1 MEKMK
6 VLKNDAVV
14 HLPIGTAF
22 YLKLKDLLV
31 YLTEDKTD
39 EQIKEFEVA
48 INEKKEITEDWMA
61 HLFTVV
67 LLIRALEDKAE
78 ADGFLEDKEI
88 TLPEN

>member
-14 HLPIGTAF
+14 LLPIGTAF
-22 YLKLKDLLV
+22 YIKLKELLV
-31 YLTEDKTD
+31 YLAEDKTD

-78 ADGFLEDKEI
+78 TDGQLEEKEI

>member
-6 VLKNDAVV
+6 VLKSDAII

-39 EQIKEFEVA
+39 EQIKDFETA
-48 INEKKEITEDWMA
+48 ILEKKEITEDWMA

-78 ADGFLEDKEI
+78 TDGQLEEKEI

>member
-6 VLKNDAVV
+6 VLKNDAIVL
-14 HLPIGTAF
+14 LPIGTAF
-22 YLKLKDLLV
+22 YIKLKELLV
-31 YLTEDKTD
+31 YLAEDKTD

-48 INEKKEITEDWMA
+48 INEKKEITEDWMS

-78 ADGFLEDKEI
+78 TDGQLEEKEI

>member
-1 MEKMK
+1 MIWG
-6 VLKNDAVV
+6 L
-14 HLPIGTAF
+14 
-22 YLKLKDLLV
+22 
-31 YLTEDKTD
+31 TD

-78 ADGFLEDKEI
+78 TDGQLEEKEI

>member
-6 VLKNDAVV
+6 VFKSDAVV

-31 YLTEDKTD
+31 FLMEDKTD
-39 EQIKEFEVA
+39 EQIKEFETA
-48 INEKKEITEDWMA
+48 IVEKKEITEDWMA

-78 ADGFLEDKEI
+78 VDGFLEEKDV

>member
-14 HLPIGTAF
+14 LLPIGTAF
-22 YLKLKDLLV
+22 YIKLKELLV
-31 YLTEDKTD
+31 YLAEDKTD

-48 INEKKEITEDWMA
+48 INEKKEITEDWMS

-78 ADGFLEDKEI
+78 TDGQLEEKEI

>member
-78 ADGFLEDKEI
+78 TDGQLEEKEI
-88 TLPEN
+88 ILPEN

>member
-6 VLKNDAVV
+6 VFKRDAVV

-31 YLTEDKTD
+31 FLMEDKTD
-39 EQIKEFEVA
+39 EQIKEFETA
-48 INEKKEITEDWMA
+48 IIEKKEITEDWMA
-61 HLFTVV
+61 HLFTIV

-78 ADGFLEDKEI
+78 VDGFLEEKDVN
-88 TLPEN
+88 LPEN

>member
-14 HLPIGTAF
+14 LLPIGTAF
-22 YLKLKDLLV
+22 YIKLKELLV
-31 YLTEDKTD
+31 YLAEDKTD

-48 INEKKEITEDWMA
+48 INEKKEITEDWMS
-61 HLFTVV
+61 HLFTLV

-78 ADGFLEDKEI
+78 TDGQLEEKEI

>member
-6 VLKNDAVV
+6 VFKSDAVV
-14 HLPIGTAF
+14 YLPIGTAF

-31 YLTEDKTD
+31 FLMEDKTD
-39 EQIKEFEVA
+39 EQIKEFETA
-48 INEKKEITEDWMA
+48 IIEKKEITEDWMA

-78 ADGFLEDKEI
+78 VDGHLEEKNV